1 MASFAVVDSTGNAT
15 IVSSSEHGAKVYATR
30 NGYRIICEV
39 SPYSMSC
46 YDLKEKKGKKWVQS
60 EE

>member
-1 MASFAVVDSTGNAT
+1 MASYAVVNSLGVAT

-30 NGYRIICEV
+30 RGYKIICRV

-46 YDLKEKKGKKWVQS
+46 YDLKEKKGGKWVQS